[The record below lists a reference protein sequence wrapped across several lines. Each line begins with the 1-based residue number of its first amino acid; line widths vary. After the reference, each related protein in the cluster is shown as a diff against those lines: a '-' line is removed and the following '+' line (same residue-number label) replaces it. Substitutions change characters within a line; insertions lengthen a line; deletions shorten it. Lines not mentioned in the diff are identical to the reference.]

1 MPTTRPCFC
10 TCGNCHA
17 KVPENREEITTDDK
31 IKQVLEFMKVNGFA
45 TIINFLDAYLSSK
58 RQDLRT
64 RVGRFLGAGGLGKT
78 VTLLVN
84 AANVENARG
93 STRINGIMDDKL
105 VELFASTLTR
115 EVKNAS
121 KNMGSRLAPQSM
133 TPEVASQFSFET
145 FRQHFQETA
154 PLLMRLVET
163 LCGGPGTIADGAT
176 TNTDADGEEEEE
188 PYFADEEEEERM
200 DEEDVALLHDL
211 GLDEGDEDLEEEE
224 TQSHTNVK
232 KKTRRRRKRNKQII
246 VTAILSMIVFA
257 HSQWNNAWQTVM
269 GYWFRRCNVPKRVV
283 AVLNQ
288 LGICI
293 SYNSI
298 GTALQANG
306 IADQK
311 LLREKVTGGQPFGW
325 VWDNLVLSE
334 GKAEETEMNRK
345 NLHLKTSGKLHKRMV
360 MY

>member
-17 KVPENREEITTDDK
+17 KVPEKRPENTTDDK

-45 TIINFLDAYLSSK
+45 TIMNFLDAYLTSK

-64 RVGRFLGAGGLGKT
+64 RVGRFLGSGGLGKT

-121 KNMGSRLAPQSM
+121 KNMGSRLATQSM

-145 FRQHFQETA
+145 FRKHFQETA
-154 PLLMRLVET
+154 PLLVRLVER
-163 LCGGPGTIADGAT
+163 LCGADDT
-176 TNTDADGEEEEE
+176 TNTDGDREEEEE
-188 PYFADEEEEERM
+188 PYFADEEEEERI
-200 DEEDVALLHDL
+200 DEEEVALLRDL
-211 GLDEGDEDLEEEE
+211 GLNEGDEDLEEEE
-224 TQSHTNVK
+224 TQSHPNVK
-232 KKTRRRRKRNKQII
+232 KKTRQRRKRNKQII
-246 VTAILSMIVFA
+246 VTATLSMMLFA
-257 HSQWNNAWQTVM
+257 HSQWNNAFQTIM
-269 GYWFRRCNVPKRVV
+269 GHWFRRCNVPKRVV

-288 LGICI
+288 LGICT

-311 LLREKVTGGQPFGW
+311 LLHEKVIRRQPFGW

-345 NLHLKTSGKLHKRMV
+345 NLHLKTSGKSHKQMA